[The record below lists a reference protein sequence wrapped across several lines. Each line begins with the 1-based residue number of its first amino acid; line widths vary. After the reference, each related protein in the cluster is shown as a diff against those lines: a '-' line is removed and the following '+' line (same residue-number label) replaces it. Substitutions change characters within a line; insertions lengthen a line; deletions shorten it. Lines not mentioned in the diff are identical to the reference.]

1 MSDKAARKK
10 QYILDTAKQV
20 FASKGFKDVSMKD
33 IVEACEISRGGLYL
47 YFDST
52 ESILTEIINEE
63 SSQNGFQFLEK
74 EDDNV
79 SYGNCLALFLKE
91 QKLEILNKKNNLT
104 VAIYE
109 YLFSNSEE
117 TAKASF
123 EKKVDLLSKL
133 IEKGTE
139 SGEFVCDDAVESAKH
154 VLFTLEGLKV
164 TANTYGL
171 SEEDMDNELVL
182 IMSSLLADEE

>member
-74 EDDNV
+74 EDENV